1 MAFKTNLEFRN
12 SREGHEFYSCRK
24 SHQITAALATEG
36 FALARVTFSDGW
48 PIQAA
53 FWLEWGNSKAGRIL
67 LRFAEQQMNMLRHD
81 YIHINAE
88 SCAEIIAQPPNLRM
102 PALERCPYP

>member
-1 MAFKTNLEFRN
+1 MAE
-12 SREGHEFYSCRK
+12 
-24 SHQITAALATEG
+24 
-36 FALARVTFSDGW
+36 
-48 PIQAA
+48 
-53 FWLEWGNSKAGRIL
+53 RIL

-88 SCAEIIAQPPNLRM
+88 SCAEIIAQPPNLQM